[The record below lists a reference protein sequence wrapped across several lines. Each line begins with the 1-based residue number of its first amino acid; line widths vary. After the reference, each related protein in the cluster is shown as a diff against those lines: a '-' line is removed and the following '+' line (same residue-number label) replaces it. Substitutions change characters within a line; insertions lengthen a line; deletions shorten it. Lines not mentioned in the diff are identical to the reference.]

1 MKGIVF
7 TEFLELV
14 EDKFGLE
21 TVDKVISTCDLETN
35 GAYTSIGTYDHKE
48 MFQMVRVLSK
58 IEDISVSE
66 LLITYGEHFFTI
78 LAKGYPQF
86 LDNKGFIAFLE
97 SIDNYIHPEVLKLYP
112 QAELP
117 RFESELNEKS
127 DELTIV
133 YKSVRAMSDF
143 AIGLIKGAAKFY
155 GNKIDVQVTEMRE
168 NGQHVT
174 LKVALLG

>member
-1 MKGIVF
+1 
-7 TEFLELV
+7 
-14 EDKFGLE
+14 
-21 TVDKVISTCDLETN
+21 
-35 GAYTSIGTYDHKE
+35 
-48 MFQMVRVLSK
+48 
-58 IEDISVSE
+58 
-66 LLITYGEHFFTI
+66 
-78 LAKGYPQF
+78 
-86 LDNKGFIAFLE
+86 
-97 SIDNYIHPEVLKLYP
+97 
-112 QAELP
+112 
-117 RFESELNEKS
+117 LNEKS